1 MIQTKKAF
9 LIAILFFLCL
19 APAQAQDTTAL
30 MKLTQ
35 SVTEQVIIPAYATL
49 AQHSAQLSQ
58 TTATVCTDQQLSRA
72 EKAKVSSNFHDT
84 MQAWQAVQHFRFG
97 PITTND
103 RHHRMQFW
111 PDKKNLTARHL
122 KKLLNS
128 TESITPQEL
137 AQKSIAVQGLSAYER
152 MLSDQRDQFCRLAPA
167 IADNIAQMTAA
178 THQEWQGFT
187 KTFLNP
193 SQENPDYRSVTET
206 AREIQ
211 SSLAALVQFTLE
223 RKIRA
228 VMGRAPE
235 KSRFK
240 RAESWRSAQ
249 SLTNIKSNLS
259 AALLLYQSG
268 TPSMQSFLKN
278 YEEAAS
284 IDRIIVRALTNARSL
299 LDNLGPSYHAALQRD
314 DGYQTLQLI
323 RDNLANAQTALDSDL
338 RDVMGLGMGFNALDG
353 D

>member
-1 MIQTKKAF
+1 MTQIKKTF
-9 LIAILFFLCL
+9 LTASMFFLYF
-19 APAQAQDTTAL
+19 APVQAQDNTAL

-35 SVTEQVIIPAYATL
+35 SVTEQVIIPAYARF
-49 AQHSAQLSQ
+49 AQQSTQLSQ
-58 TTATVCTDQQLSRA
+58 TTAAVCTDQQLSTS
-72 EKAKVSSNFHDT
+72 EKTEIFSHFHGA

-137 AQKSIAVQGLSAYER
+137 AKKSIAVQGLSAYER
-152 MLSDQRDQFCRLAPA
+152 MLNDQRDQFCRLAPA
-167 IADNIAQMTAA
+167 IASNIVRMSTA
-178 THQEWQGFT
+178 TYQEWQGFT
-187 KTFLNP
+187 KTFLTP
-193 SQENPDYRSVTET
+193 GQQNPDYRSATET
-206 AREIQ
+206 ARELQ

-228 VMGRAPE
+228 VMGRTPE

-240 RAESWRSAQ
+240 RAESWRSEQ
-249 SLTNIKSNLS
+249 SLDNIKSNLD
-259 AALLLYQSG
+259 AALLLYHSG

-284 IDRIIVRALTNARSL
+284 IDRIIVRSLTNARSL
-299 LDNLGPSYHAALQRD
+299 LNNLGPSYRIALQND

-323 RDNLANAQTALDSDL
+323 RDNLTNAQTALDSDL